1 MAFLLTLGVRKH
13 QNGTNFYEVVRNC
26 IKCCVSRHLETI
38 GLIPKISVLFSFY
51 RAISLILGI
60 NCLILDEVAL
70 FSLSVL
76 KAGNLSKAR
85 IYFNPYFSAI
95 GSDVLFFF
103 YVEYTMN
110 SRF

>member
-38 GLIPKISVLFSFY
+38 GLIPKISAFFSFY
-51 RAISLILGI
+51 KDISLILGI
-60 NCLILDEVAL
+60 NCLILGEVAL
-70 FSLSVL
+70 FSLSIL

-95 GSDVLFFF
+95 GSDVLYFFLC
-103 YVEYTMN
+103 
-110 SRF
+110 

>member
-1 MAFLLTLGVRKH
+1 MK
-13 QNGTNFYEVVRNC
+13 
-26 IKCCVSRHLETI
+26 K
-38 GLIPKISVLFSFY
+38 SVLFSFY

-60 NCLILDEVAL
+60 NCLILSEVAL

-76 KAGNLSKAR
+76 KAGNLSKKR
-85 IYFNPYFSAI
+85 TSNKKHEYTLTLIFRPSAVTSCI
-95 GSDVLFFF
+95 FF